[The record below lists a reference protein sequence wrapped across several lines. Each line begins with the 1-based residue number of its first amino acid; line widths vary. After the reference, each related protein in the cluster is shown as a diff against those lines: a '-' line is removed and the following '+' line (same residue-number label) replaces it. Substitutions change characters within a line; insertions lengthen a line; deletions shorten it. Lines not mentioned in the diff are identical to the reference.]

1 MLDCSTQMDSDF
13 GAICRQITKLILIS
27 ISRDVFPN
35 KTCTNVLCELR
46 LHRKQVSAGEGLNL
60 FSKMAPTSFG
70 SLLRAAVD
78 YFVLRT
84 CVCSL
89 FYKKQ
94 QQQKTKKTKNGELG

>member
-13 GAICRQITKLILIS
+13 AAICRQITKLILIS

-46 LHRKQVSAGEGLNL
+46 LHRKPVSAGEGLNL
-60 FSKMAPTSFG
+60 FSKMAPTLFG
-70 SLLRAAVD
+70 SLLCAAVD

-84 CVCSL
+84 CVCGL
-89 FYKKQ
+89 FYKER
-94 QQQKTKKTKNGELG
+94 KKERKVGELG